1 MTTTQLKY
9 FIAAATLQSFTK
21 AAEQFFIT
29 QTAMTQQIRALE
41 KSVGCPLFDRTTRPI
56 SLTPAGD
63 SFLRDAKAILERMEA
78 SIVRAREANTGLCGT
93 IRIGYVRGYERSSL
107 SEILRAFHNS
117 YPNVLLSLYRN
128 TTDALSTAL
137 VNQELD
143 LIVTWDSTNLAAED
157 TVGSLILEEARLVAA
172 LYPGHS
178 LSGRRSILRKDLKGE
193 KLLYMSPSD
202 SPDSY
207 GDGVVMNLYHEAG
220 FVPEIV
226 FRSSDIES
234 ILIMVAAEEGI
245 SVLPDYSTR
254 KLTNAD
260 NLVFI
265 PMEGKAEVERI
276 TACWRRDNQNPVLQR
291 LISHLEKESVSRRR

>member
-56 SLTPAGD
+56 TLTPAGD

-220 FVPEIV
+220 FVPDIV

>member
-29 QTAMTQQIRALE
+29 QTAMTQQIRSLE

-56 SLTPAGD
+56 TLTPAGD

-220 FVPEIV
+220 FVPDIV